1 MEQRRCTCRLIST
14 SSTPVSSQALA
25 WPEPGGLLPR
35 EALALVRGCAEGGLS
50 GMEIVEC
57 SPPYDWAEQ
66 TSLISARV
74 VLDALASLVRVG
86 KLGNKAST
94 RRPDACGPYPGDA
107 PRDPTQNYPAGHY
120 PPHREG

>member
-1 MEQRRCTCRLIST
+1 
-14 SSTPVSSQALA
+14 
-25 WPEPGGLLPR
+25 
-35 EALALVRGCAEGGLS
+35 
-50 GMEIVEC
+50 MEIVEC

-74 VLDALASLVRVG
+74 VLDALASLIRVG
-86 KLGNKAST
+86 KLGNKAAT
-94 RRPDACGPYPGDA
+94 RPDAWGPYPGDA